1 MKKRNIYLLSFI
13 FGFLSCWFLFRSSYF
28 SNLYKNIFLT
38 LGYRGILKTLCAVLL
53 LVFWFVLN
61 SIFQNFIQQKNKMIK
76 IRIVSFLIISLI
88 YLSVFRVLNR
98 ENYISNWKAFTI
110 FCLNFLLYIFAWY
123 SLAKAFKVWRKY
135 GNFYT
140 LLLSGKIKKY
150 LSLIIIFVLFVNIL
164 LFIKDT
170 HNFVKASG
178 LLFLSL
184 LILFVLCYIF
194 CLISVNSK
202 FFLEKIK
209 IWQSETQNRISIGE
223 KPKEVS
229 VAYDQM
235 TLISLTSVICKR
247 VLDVTKDTDFQFI
260 ISKVFKIVC
269 YSVSLITTCKFTKQ
283 IKKMSKSL
291 LTIGFILSIILAF
304 AYSSNFHYFLIAN
317 PQLDKFLCNIVDYI
331 LLPFGTIKVIIQIVT
346 VLIVKKTTG
355 ISVNYFIVG
364 GMFSTITAFNL
375 IAKGNYHDNTI
386 TMSLY
391 KGLLYLTMAI
401 ITIIIERLIEKK
413 ENKIIK

>member
-1 MKKRNIYLLSFI
+1 MKKRNTYILSFI

-38 LGYRGILKTLCAVLL
+38 LGYRGILNTIFAVLL

-61 SIFQNFIQQKNKMIK
+61 SILQNFIQKMTK
-76 IRIVSFLIISLI
+76 IRIISFAIISLI
-88 YLSVFRVLNR
+88 YLFIFRILNR
-98 ENYISNWKAFTI
+98 ENYISNWKDFTI

-140 LLLSGKIKKY
+140 LLLAGKIKKY
-150 LSLIIIFVLFVNIL
+150 LLLIIIFVLFVNIL
-164 LFIKDT
+164 LFVNDT
-170 HNFVKASG
+170 KNFTKASG

-184 LILFVLCYIF
+184 LILFILCYIF
-194 CLISVNSK
+194 CLISVKSK
-202 FFLEKIK
+202 FFLERIK
-209 IWQSETQNRISIGE
+209 IWQSETQNRISNGE

-235 TLISLTSVICKR
+235 TMISLTSVICKR
-247 VLDVTKDTDFQFI
+247 VLDITKETDFQFI

-283 IKKMSKSL
+283 IKTMSKSL
-291 LTIGFILSIILAF
+291 LTVGFVLSIILAF
-304 AYSSNFHYFLIAN
+304 AYSSNFHYFLVAN
-317 PQLDKFLCNIVDYI
+317 PHVDKFLCNIIDYI
-331 LLPFGTIKVIIQIVT
+331 FLPFGTIKVIIQIVT
-346 VLIVKKTTG
+346 VLIVKKTAG

-364 GMFSTITAFNL
+364 GFFSTITAFNL
-375 IAKGNYHDNTI
+375 ITKGNYNDNTI

-401 ITIIIERLIEKK
+401 ITIIIEHLIEKK
-413 ENKIIK
+413 VNKTTK